1 MKRSFIAMTF
11 AALCALPVAAN
22 AQGLGII
29 GGWAYGSVPNAN
41 SSGPGTYTA
50 NSGFAIGVGAET
62 GGVVGLGINALYAQR
77 GFTSS
82 VSGYGE
88 KLDYIDVPLYLRVAI
103 PNPAVVP
110 FAFAGPQLSFELNCD
125 DGSGSCPSGNAKT
138 TYAGVAGV
146 GVKFPML
153 AGFSVQGRYIYGLQD
168 LNYGTVSNQSN
179 YRQRSFMLLLGIGF

>member
-1 MKRSFIAMTF
+1 MKRSLIAVAI
-11 AALCALPVAAN
+11 AALCALPAAAN

-29 GGWAYGSVPNAN
+29 GGWSYGSVPNTNAT
-41 SSGPGTYTA
+41 GPGTYTA
-50 NSGFAIGVGAET
+50 NSGFAIGVGAES
-62 GGVVGLGINALYAQR
+62 GGMVGLGLNALYAQR

-82 VSGYGE
+82 TTGYSE

-110 FAFAGPQLSFELNCD
+110 FAFAGPQLSFEVNCD
-125 DGSGSCPSGNAKT
+125 NGSGSCPEHDHKT
-138 TYAGVAGV
+138 TYAGVGGV

-153 AGFSVQGRYIYGLQD
+153 SGFSVQGRYIYGLQD